1 MLATRQYAAV
11 MQDFRQHGHELIDWV
26 AAYLANPRE
35 YPVAARCEPGELRA
49 LLPASGPTRGEPLD
63 AILADFHREILPRV
77 THWNHPRFHAYF
89 SVSSSAPGVLGELLT
104 GALNVNAMLW
114 KSCPAATDLEQ
125 VVAAWVLDW
134 LGLPASW
141 FGMIVDCA
149 STAVFHAMVAAR
161 ERAGGPLHN
170 LAVYISGQ
178 THSSVEKAAIAA
190 GIDRANIR
198 CIDLHTLGQTVRA
211 DIARGLRP
219 FFVAATV
226 GTTSSA
232 AIDLVPA
239 IAYVCRRRRLW
250 LHVDGAYG
258 GAFGLL
264 PECRHFLEGVE
275 RADSF
280 IVNPH
285 KGMMV
290 PLDCSLLY
298 TARPEAFRA
307 AFALRPEYLKT
318 DVDAVDFTDYGL
330 ALGRRFRALKLWFV
344 LRYFGREGIAANLR
358 KSLRLAAW
366 LAGRVAAH
374 PRLEL
379 AAPVTMGLVCFR
391 VRAGDD
397 VTRDLMRRLN
407 DSRRCFVSHTVLEEK
422 VAIRVAIGN
431 AGTRL
436 EDLEELWAGITEALS
451 QSLAM
456 DRPTA
461 SVL

>member
-1 MLATRQYAAV
+1 
-11 MQDFRQHGHELIDWV
+11 MQDFRHHGHELVDWV

-35 YPVAARCEPGELRA
+35 YPVAARCDPGELRA
-49 LLPASGPTRGEPLD
+49 LLPAAAPTRGESLD
-63 AILADFHREILPRV
+63 AILADFHRDILPRL
-77 THWNHPRFHAYF
+77 THWNHPRFHAWF

-104 GALNVNAMLW
+104 AALNVNAMLW
-114 KSCPAATDLEQ
+114 KSCPAATELEQ
-125 VVAAWVLDW
+125 AVAAWVLDW
-134 LGLPASW
+134 LGLPPSW

-170 LAVYISGQ
+170 LAVYISEH
-178 THSSVEKAAIAA
+178 THSSIEKAAIAA
-190 GIDRANIR
+190 GIDRANVR
-198 CIDLHTLGQTVRA
+198 CIDLHALGQTVRA
-211 DIARGLRP
+211 DLARGLRP

-239 IAYVCRRRRLW
+239 IAYVCRKRSLW

-258 GAFGLL
+258 ATFGLL
-264 PECRHFLEGVE
+264 PECRHFLEGVGQ
-275 RADSF
+275 ADSF

-298 TARPEAFRA
+298 TARPDAFRA

-318 DVDAVDFTDYGL
+318 DADTVDFTDYGL

-358 KSLRLAAW
+358 KSLRLAAS
-366 LAGRVAAH
+366 LAGRVAADR
-374 PRLEL
+374 RLEL

-391 VRAGDD
+391 VRSGDD
-397 VTRDLMRRLN
+397 GTRDLMRRLN
-407 DSRRCFVSHTVLEEK
+407 DSRRFFVSHTVLDGK

-431 AGTRL
+431 IGTQK
-436 EDLEELWAGITEALS
+436 EDIDALWDAITAALS
-451 QSLAM
+451 QPPATG
-456 DRPTA
+456 RPAA
-461 SVL
+461 SAP

>member
-1 MLATRQYAAV
+1 
-11 MQDFRQHGHELIDWV
+11 
-26 AAYLANPRE
+26 
-35 YPVAARCEPGELRA
+35 
-49 LLPASGPTRGEPLD
+49 
-63 AILADFHREILPRV
+63 
-77 THWNHPRFHAYF
+77 
-89 SVSSSAPGVLGELLT
+89 
-104 GALNVNAMLW
+104 
-114 KSCPAATDLEQ
+114 
-125 VVAAWVLDW
+125 
-134 LGLPASW
+134 
-141 FGMIVDCA
+141 MIVDCA

-170 LAVYISGQ
+170 LVVYLSDQ

-198 CIDLHTLGQTVRA
+198 CIDLRVLGQTVRA
-211 DIARGLRP
+211 DIASGLRP

-239 IAYVCRRRRLW
+239 IAYVCHKRRLW

-307 AFALRPEYLKT
+307 AFMLRPEYLKT
-318 DVDAVDFTDYGL
+318 DAETVDFTDYGL

-358 KSLRLAAW
+358 KNLRLAAW
-366 LAGRVAAH
+366 LAGRVGAH
-374 PRLEL
+374 PRLAL

-391 VRAGDD
+391 VRSGDD
-397 VTRDLMRRLN
+397 ATRDLMRRLN
-407 DSRRCFVSHTVLEEK
+407 DARRFFVSHTVLDGK

-431 AGTRL
+431 VGTRS
-436 EDLEELWAGITEALS
+436 EDIEELWEGITAALS

-456 DRPTA
+456 GTPTA
-461 SVL
+461 SSR